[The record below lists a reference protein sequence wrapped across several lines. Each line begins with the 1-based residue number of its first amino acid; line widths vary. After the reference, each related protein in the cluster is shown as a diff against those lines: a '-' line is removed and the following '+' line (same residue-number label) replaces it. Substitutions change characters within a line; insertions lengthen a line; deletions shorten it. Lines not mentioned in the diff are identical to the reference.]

1 LEAAVDTTTQQY
13 NAALDEVLAVGIEG
27 DSDEYIAA
35 ADLLQNPN
43 LLAAYTK
50 LPSIEKKI
58 GFLRKMWMAKNK

>member
-1 LEAAVDTTTQQY
+1 MTPLQY
-13 NAALDEVLAVGIEG
+13 NAALDEVLAAGIEG

-35 ADLLQNPN
+35 ANLLQNPN

-50 LPSIEKKI
+50 LPTIKKKI